1 MVRAFK
7 ALGIALVAVFVAGAA
22 LAQEKTTTTEKRP
35 FEVISVDGNKV
46 VYRSKG
52 QVREATLPPD
62 FHVTVDGK
70 EIGLA
75 DVKPGMKGVATITTT
90 TVTQPITVTE
100 VRNADVLAV
109 TANNL
114 IVRDDKNVVRR
125 YTVQDINDRNV
136 TIMKDGAPIDM
147 NQLRQG
153 DKLTATI
160 ITRKPPQVIKE
171 TQVNAAIQSPD
182 TPPPAMAA
190 SAPAASAPAA
200 SAPADTSSSSA
211 ASSSSSTM
219 TTKSSKKLPKTGS
232 DLPLVAGL
240 GTLLLATGLCLTVI
254 RRRKAA

>member
-1 MVRAFK
+1 V
-7 ALGIALVAVFVAGAA
+7 
-22 LAQEKTTTTEKRP
+22 
-35 FEVISVDGNKV
+35 
-46 VYRSKG
+46 
-52 QVREATLPPD
+52 VREATLPPD
-62 FHVTVDGK
+62 FRVTVDGK

-90 TVTQPITVTE
+90 TTTKPITVTE

-125 YTVQDINDRNV
+125 YTIQDIESRNV
-136 TIMKDGAPIDM
+136 TIMKDGQPIDM
-147 NQLRQG
+147 NQLRAG

-171 TQVNAAIQSPD
+171 TQVAAAVQSPD
-182 TPPPAMAA
+182 APPSAMAA
-190 SAPAASAPAA
+190 APAASAPAA

-211 ASSSSSTM
+211 SSSSSSSASM
-219 TTKSSKKLPKTGS
+219 STKSSKKLPKTGS

-240 GTLLLATGLCLTVI
+240 GSLLLATGLCLTVI
-254 RRRKAA
+254 RRRKTA